1 MSSTKGTDQTLRP
14 WRPTQQESR
23 AYNQVYCHLDK
34 ERRGIVQLADVRS
47 LIGNGAHIHPGFVRN
62 ILRLAVANGNNNGAE
77 SETVTRREFYVVMK
91 MVSLLQSGRPVSLLN
106 LCESAPLPL
115 IDGINLQKS
124 KSSVLSYAPEEACSS
139 SSSSNTINS
148 NRRLSSSSEDD
159 GSLTDRSSVSTINSA
174 GLYVDTKLAEQ
185 ARAMPSA
192 FGVRTPVS
200 TDSVTDLLCRIDE
213 VVSSTCESRI
223 RRRATENELNSA
235 SSLRVELEE
244 RMAQLQLV
252 CQKES
257 DENSALAERLQL
269 EESRIDAM
277 QEQVKRMQNN
287 IAYIAKQ
294 RLQLV
299 ERLQQTEDRQ
309 QYLEKQLEQLQ
320 QQQQQQQQSKNN
332 GRDEAVAVERE
343 EAAGGLAP
351 RPTVSRRYETARRNR
366 LSSVF
371 VKPV

>member
-1 MSSTKGTDQTLRP
+1 MSSSNGFNQTLRP

-62 ILRLAVANGNNNGAE
+62 ILRLAVANGNSNGAE
-77 SETVTRREFYVVMK
+77 SETVTRREFYVAMK

-106 LCESAPLPL
+106 LCESAPLPR

-124 KSSVLSYAPEEACSS
+124 KSSVLSYAPEQACSS
-139 SSSSNTINS
+139 SSSSINS

-159 GSLTDRSSVSTINSA
+159 GSLTDRSSISTINSA

-235 SSLRVELEE
+235 SSLRAELEE
-244 RMAQLQLV
+244 RMTQLQLV

-287 IAYIAKQ
+287 IAYIARQ

-309 QYLEKQLEQLQ
+309 QYLEEQLEQLQ
-320 QQQQQQQQSKNN
+320 QQQHQQQQSKNN
-332 GRDEAVAVERE
+332 GREEAVLVERD

>member
-1 MSSTKGTDQTLRP
+1 MSSSNEINKTLRP

-23 AYNQVYCHLDK
+23 AYNQVYCYLDK

-62 ILRLAVANGNNNGAE
+62 ILRLAVASGDSNGAE

-106 LCESAPLPL
+106 LCESAPLPR

-124 KSSVLSYAPEEACSS
+124 KSSVLSYAPEKAY

-148 NRRLSSSSEDD
+148 SRRLSSSSEDD
-159 GSLTDRSSVSTINSA
+159 ESLTDRSSISTINSA

-185 ARAMPSA
+185 AREMPSA

-244 RMAQLQLV
+244 RMTQLQLV

-269 EESRIDAM
+269 EESRVDAM

-320 QQQQQQQQSKNN
+320 QQRQQQSYSN
-332 GRDEAVAVERE
+332 GRE
-343 EAAGGLAP
+343 EAMVVERDETAGGLVP

>member
-1 MSSTKGTDQTLRP
+1 MSSSNGFNQTLRP

-47 LIGNGAHIHPGFVRN
+47 LIGNDAHIHPGFVRN
-62 ILRLAVANGNNNGAE
+62 ILRLAVANGNSNGAE

-106 LCESAPLPL
+106 LCESAPLPR

-124 KSSVLSYAPEEACSS
+124 KSS
-139 SSSSNTINS
+139 
-148 NRRLSSSSEDD
+148 SEDD
-159 GSLTDRSSVSTINSA
+159 GSFTDRSSISTINSA

-223 RRRATENELNSA
+223 RRRATENELDSA
-235 SSLRVELEE
+235 SSLRAELEG
-244 RMAQLQLV
+244 RMTQLQLV

-257 DENSALAERLQL
+257 DENSALAERLQM

-287 IAYIAKQ
+287 LAYIAKQ

-320 QQQQQQQQSKNN
+320 QQQHQQQQSKNN
-332 GRDEAVAVERE
+332 GRDGAALVERD

>member
-1 MSSTKGTDQTLRP
+1 MSSSNGFNQTLRP

-47 LIGNGAHIHPGFVRN
+47 LIGNDAHIHPGFVRN
-62 ILRLAVANGNNNGAE
+62 ILRLAVANGNSNGAE

-91 MVSLLQSGRPVSLLN
+91 MVALLQSGRPVSLLN
-106 LCESAPLPL
+106 LCESAPLPR

-124 KSSVLSYAPEEACSS
+124 KSSVLSYAPEQACSS
-139 SSSSNTINS
+139 SSSSSINS
-148 NRRLSSSSEDD
+148 NRRLSSSSEDN
-159 GSLTDRSSVSTINSA
+159 GSLTDRSSISTINSA
-174 GLYVDTKLAEQ
+174 GLYVDTKLAKQ
-185 ARAMPSA
+185 AQSMPSA

-223 RRRATENELNSA
+223 RRRATENELDSA
-235 SSLRVELEE
+235 SSLRAELEG
-244 RMAQLQLV
+244 RMTQLQLV

-257 DENSALAERLQL
+257 DENSALAERLQM

-287 IAYIAKQ
+287 LAYIAKQ

-320 QQQQQQQQSKNN
+320 QQQHQQQQSKNN
-332 GRDEAVAVERE
+332 GRDEAALVKRD